1 MKRTI
6 AIYPGTFDPVTKGHI
21 DIIKRAL
28 TLFDKLIVAVAH
40 NPRKKPLFSVKER
53 ADFIKKATIGF
64 ENLEVGSFGI
74 LLTDY
79 AKKRGAKAIIKGL
92 RAISDFDFELQ
103 MGLMNR
109 TLDKS
114 LETIFMI
121 PSEEYSFLS
130 SRIIK
135 EIASLH
141 GEVASFVPS
150 SVVKGLKEKF
160 SSKSRKKQS

>member
-1 MKRTI
+1 MRKTV
-6 AIYPGTFDPVTKGHI
+6 AIYPGTFDPVTNGHI

-28 TLFDKLIVAVAH
+28 ELFDKLIVAVAH
-40 NPRKKPLFSVKER
+40 NPQKDPMFTAEER
-53 ADFIKKATIGF
+53 GDFIRKATTGWK
-64 ENLEVGSFGI
+64 NLEIDSFED
-74 LLTDY
+74 LLINF
-79 AKKRGAKAIIKGL
+79 ARKRGASVIIKGL

-130 SRIIK
+130 SKIIK
-135 EIASLH
+135 EIASFH
-141 GEVASFVPS
+141 GDVSSHVPPSVAES
-150 SVVKGLKEKF
+150 LKNKF
-160 SSKSRKKQS
+160 Q

>member
-1 MKRTI
+1 MKKTI
-6 AIYPGTFDPVTKGHI
+6 AIYPGTFDPVTNGHV

-28 TLFDKLIVAVAH
+28 DLFGKLIVAVAH
-40 NPRKKPLFSVKER
+40 NPLKSPMFTVEER
-53 ADFIKKATIGF
+53 VDFIRKSTTGWKD
-64 ENLEVGSFGI
+64 LEIDSFND
-74 LLTDY
+74 LLTNY
-79 AKKRGAKAIIKGL
+79 ARKRGANVIIKGL

-130 SRIIK
+130 SKIIK
-135 EIASLH
+135 EIASFH
-141 GEVASFVPS
+141 GDVSNHAPS
-150 SVVKGLKEKF
+150 SVVKGLKNKF
-160 SSKSRKKQS
+160 K

>member
-1 MKRTI
+1 MKKTI
-6 AIYPGTFDPVTKGHI
+6 AIYPGTFDPVTNGHI

-28 TLFDKLIVAVAH
+28 NLFDKLIVAVAH
-40 NPRKKPLFSVKER
+40 SPQKNPLFSVEER
-53 ADFIKKATIGF
+53 VGFIMNATEGM
-64 ENLEVGSFGI
+64 ENLEIADFGS

-79 AKKRGAKAIIKGL
+79 AKRKGANIIIKGL

-130 SRIIK
+130 SKIIK
-135 EIASLH
+135 EIASFH
-141 GEVASFVPS
+141 GDVKSHVPPSVAA
-150 SVVKGLKEKF
+150 LLRHKF
-160 SSKSRKKQS
+160 SA

>member
-1 MKRTI
+1 MKKTI
-6 AIYPGTFDPVTKGHI
+6 AIYPGTFDPVTNGHV

-28 TLFDKLIVAVAH
+28 QVFDKLIVAVAH
-40 NPRKKPLFSVKER
+40 NPQKNPMFTVEER
-53 ADFIKKATIGF
+53 VDFIKNATTGWKD
-64 ENLEVGSFGI
+64 LEIDSFND
-74 LLTDY
+74 LLTNY
-79 AKKRGAKAIIKGL
+79 ARKRDANVIIKGL

-130 SRIIK
+130 SKIIK
-135 EIASLH
+135 EIASFH
-141 GEVASFVPS
+141 GDVSKHVPS
-150 SVVKGLKEKF
+150 SVAKGLKNKF
-160 SSKSRKKQS
+160 K

>member
-1 MKRTI
+1 MKKTV
-6 AIYPGTFDPVTKGHI
+6 AIYPGTFDPVTNGHI

-28 TLFDKLIVAVAH
+28 KLFNKLIVAVAH
-40 NPRKKPLFSVKER
+40 NPQKTPMFTQEERVSFIRKATRGWKNLEIDSFDDLLINYARKK
-53 ADFIKKATIGF
+53 
-64 ENLEVGSFGI
+64 
-74 LLTDY
+74 
-79 AKKRGAKAIIKGL
+79 GANVIIRGL

-130 SRIIK
+130 SKIIK
-135 EIASLH
+135 EIASFN
-141 GEVASFVPS
+141 GEIEDHVPS
-150 SVVKGLKEKF
+150 SVAKGLKKKF
-160 SSKSRKKQS
+160 K

>member
-1 MKRTI
+1 MKKTV
-6 AIYPGTFDPVTKGHI
+6 AIYPGTFDPVTNGHI

-28 TLFDKLIVAVAH
+28 KLFNKLIVAVAH
-40 NPRKKPLFSVKER
+40 NPQKSPMFTQEER
-53 ADFIKKATIGF
+53 VSFIRKATRGWK
-64 ENLEVGSFGI
+64 NLEIDSFDD
-74 LLTDY
+74 LLINY
-79 AKKRGAKAIIKGL
+79 ARKNGANVIIRGL

-130 SRIIK
+130 SKIIK
-135 EIASLH
+135 EIASFH
-141 GEVASFVPS
+141 GDVSSHVPPSVAES
-150 SVVKGLKEKF
+150 LKNKF
-160 SSKSRKKQS
+160 Q

>member
-1 MKRTI
+1 MKKTV
-6 AIYPGTFDPVTKGHI
+6 AIYPGTFDPVTNGHI

-28 TLFDKLIVAVAH
+28 KLFNKLIVAVAH
-40 NPRKKPLFSVKER
+40 NPQKSPMFTQEERVSFIRKATRGWKNLEIDSFDDLLINYARKK
-53 ADFIKKATIGF
+53 
-64 ENLEVGSFGI
+64 
-74 LLTDY
+74 
-79 AKKRGAKAIIKGL
+79 GANVIIRGL

-130 SRIIK
+130 SKIIK
-135 EIASLH
+135 EIASFN
-141 GEVASFVPS
+141 GEIGDHVPS
-150 SVVKGLKEKF
+150 SVAKGLKKKF
-160 SSKSRKKQS
+160 K

>member
-1 MKRTI
+1 MKKTV
-6 AIYPGTFDPVTKGHI
+6 AIYPGTFDPVTNGHI

-28 TLFDKLIVAVAH
+28 KLFNKLIVAVAH
-40 NPRKKPLFSVKER
+40 NPQKTPLFTQEER
-53 ADFIKKATIGF
+53 VSFIRKATRGWK
-64 ENLEVGSFGI
+64 NLEIDSFDD
-74 LLTDY
+74 LLINY
-79 AKKRGAKAIIKGL
+79 ARKNGANVIIRGL

-130 SRIIK
+130 SKIIK
-135 EIASLH
+135 EIASFN
-141 GEVASFVPS
+141 GEIEDHVPS
-150 SVVKGLKEKF
+150 SVAKGLKKKF
-160 SSKSRKKQS
+160 K

>member
-1 MKRTI
+1 MKKTI
-6 AIYPGTFDPVTKGHI
+6 AIYPGTFDPVTNGHV

-28 TLFDKLIVAVAH
+28 QLFDKLIVAVAH
-40 NPRKKPLFSVKER
+40 NPQKDPMFTVEER
-53 ADFIKKATIGF
+53 VDFIKNATTGW
-64 ENLEVGSFGI
+64 ENLEIDSFKD
-74 LLTDY
+74 LLTNY
-79 AKKRGAKAIIKGL
+79 ARKRDANVIIKGL

-130 SRIIK
+130 SKIIK
-135 EIASLH
+135 EIASFH
-141 GEVASFVPS
+141 GDISNHVPS
-150 SVVKGLKEKF
+150 SVAKVLKNKF
-160 SSKSRKKQS
+160 K

>member
-1 MKRTI
+1 MKKTI
-6 AIYPGTFDPVTKGHI
+6 AIYPGTFDPVTNGHV

-28 TLFDKLIVAVAH
+28 QLFDKLIVAVAH
-40 NPRKKPLFSVKER
+40 NPQKDPMFTVEER
-53 ADFIKKATIGF
+53 VDFIKNATTGWK
-64 ENLEVGSFGI
+64 NLEIDSFKD
-74 LLTDY
+74 LLTNY
-79 AKKRGAKAIIKGL
+79 ARKRDANVVIKGL

-130 SRIIK
+130 SKIIK
-135 EIASLH
+135 EIASFH
-141 GEVASFVPS
+141 GDVSNHVPS
-150 SVVKGLKEKF
+150 SVAKGLKIKL
-160 SSKSRKKQS
+160 R

>member
-1 MKRTI
+1 MKKTI
-6 AIYPGTFDPVTKGHI
+6 AIYPGTFDPVTNGHI

-28 TLFDKLIVAVAH
+28 TLFDRVIVAVAH
-40 NPRKKPLFSVKER
+40 NPKKDPFFTVKER
-53 ADFIKKATIGF
+53 TDFIKKATRGWK
-64 ENLEVGSFGI
+64 NLEVDSFGN
-74 LLTDY
+74 LLTDF
-79 AKKRGAKAIIKGL
+79 AKKKGAKAIIKGL

-130 SRIIK
+130 SKIIK
-135 EIASLH
+135 EIASFH
-141 GEVASFVPS
+141 GNIASYVPPA
-150 SVVKGLKEKF
+150 VVKDLKNKF
-160 SSKSRKKQS
+160 AAKTKKK